1 MTTEWLTSAW
11 SAGPW
16 RHWLTDRGSLT
27 RRLQLLC
34 PRFRVERL
42 MQCMARPNQDEYALL
57 GLYPGHNALVREVLL
72 KDADQPLVFAHSII
86 PLAGLRGP
94 WAALSGLGNRPL
106 GAALFSN
113 PRIGR
118 LALEFKRVD
127 RRHSLYRDAARHV
140 AEPPRALWARRSL
153 FSLENQP
160 ILVTE
165 VFLPATL
172 RLR

>member
-16 RHWLTDRGSLT
+16 RHWLIDRGSLT
-27 RRLQLLC
+27 RRLQLFC
-34 PRFRVERL
+34 PHFRLERL
-42 MQCMARPNQDEYALL
+42 VQCRDRPHQDEYTPL
-57 GLYPGHNALVREVLL
+57 GLYPGRNALVREVLL
-72 KDADQPLVFAHSII
+72 KEADQPLVFAHSVI
-86 PLAGLRGP
+86 PLSGLRGP

-106 GAALFSN
+106 GAALFGD

-127 RRHSLYRDAARHV
+127 RRHPLYRDAVRHITE
-140 AEPPRALWARRSL
+140 APRALWARRSL
-153 FSLENQP
+153 FSLESQP

-172 RLR
+172 QLR

>member
-1 MTTEWLTSAW
+1 MTTEWLKSAW

-27 RRLQLLC
+27 RRLQMYC
-34 PRFRVERL
+34 PRFGVERL
-42 MQCMARPNQDEYALL
+42 KQSMARPNQDEYIPL
-57 GLYPGHNALVREVLL
+57 GLFPGRNALIREVLL
-72 KDADQPLVFAHSII
+72 KEADLPLVFAHSVI
-86 PLAGLRGP
+86 PLAGLSGP
-94 WAALSGLGNRPL
+94 WVALSGLGNRPL

-113 PRIGR
+113 PRIDR
-118 LALEFKRVD
+118 LALAFKRVD
-127 RRHSLYRDAARHV
+127 RRHPLYQDAARHV
-140 AEPPRALWARRSL
+140 AEPPPALWARRSL